1 MKHKNLVIAA
11 GVLLLIGFVAYKI
24 YDYYKMLDYA
34 NGDQV
39 PELVYPNPDGQ
50 PIALSSL
57 KGNIVLIQFWAA
69 WCGPCRMENHELVE
83 LYANY
88 HHGNFKK
95 AKGFEIYSIS
105 LDNNKSYWIRA
116 IGQDGLN
123 WPYHVSTLKGWN
135 SDAAQKFGVRSI
147 PANILIDEDGMIIG
161 SNLTTSQIERT
172 LKKRMD

>member
-1 MKHKNLVIAA
+1 
-11 GVLLLIGFVAYKI
+11 
-24 YDYYKMLDYA
+24 MLDYA

-88 HHGNFKK
+88 HHGNFKRRRVSRSTAFRSTTIK
-95 AKGFEIYSIS
+95 VTGFV
-105 LDNNKSYWIRA
+105 LL
-116 IGQDGLN
+116 G
-123 WPYHVSTLKGWN
+123 
-135 SDAAQKFGVRSI
+135 
-147 PANILIDEDGMIIG
+147 
-161 SNLTTSQIERT
+161 
-172 LKKRMD
+172 RMD